1 MKIIGIG
8 EVVWDCFPEGKR
20 LGGAPINFCFFAKEL
35 GAESYPVTAIGED
48 ELGDETFTVLKETG
62 LDLGYI
68 SRNILPVLCAERL
81 KTILRPWHCPA
92 ETAYSN
98 VSTAT
103 QDPAQC

>member
-68 SRNILPVLCAERL
+68 SRNILPTGKVLVSLMRPVYRNMTL
-81 KTILRPWHCPA
+81 LRMLLGILSSVVLRP
-92 ETAYSN
+92 
-98 VSTAT
+98 
-103 QDPAQC
+103 

>member
-35 GAESYPVTAIGED
+35 GAESYPVTAIGDD
-48 ELGDETFTVLKETG
+48 ELGDETFAVLKETG

-68 SRNILPVLCAERL
+68 SRNILPTGKLLRLVESTSCCDKKSKASKIGRASCRER
-81 KTILRPWHCPA
+81 
-92 ETAYSN
+92 
-98 VSTAT
+98 V
-103 QDPAQC
+103 